1 MTEIPWRIA
10 IERALTVHH
19 GAPPSRWLQLAT
31 VAADGWPSVRT
42 VVFRGFLGDGPILR
56 FTTDLR
62 SAKVAQIDRDS
73 RAEAC
78 WMFTET
84 REQFRLAGHLRLI
97 GPDEADPPLVAER
110 SEVWTALP
118 PATRIS
124 LLWPEPG
131 APRADLRRF
140 KVGTPDPH
148 EPPPSFALLLLDP
161 ERVDH
166 LDLRAEPHSRVQY
179 QRLGGADEPIEWA
192 SLAVNP

>member
-1 MTEIPWRIA
+1 MSEIPWRIA

-31 VAADGWPSVRT
+31 VSPDGWPSVRT
-42 VVFRGFLGDGPILR
+42 VVFRGFLGAGPVLR

-62 SAKVAQIDRDS
+62 SAKVGQIERDA

-78 WMFTET
+78 WMFAET

-97 GPDEADPPLVAER
+97 GPDEADPRMFAER
-110 SEVWTALP
+110 ADAWTALP

-140 KVGTPDPH
+140 KVGTPDPRD
-148 EPPPSFALLLLDP
+148 PPPSFALLLLDP

-179 QRLGGADEPIEWA
+179 QRLGADEPIEWA